1 MKPDPASNAVVLF
14 DGVCNFCNSSV
25 RFIVRHDESG
35 RFHFAPLQ
43 SEVGKRLLE
52 QHHLPTDAMSTMV
65 LLEGNQV
72 STRSTAALRIARHLR
87 FPWWI
92 AYYVFIAVPKLIRD
106 IPYNIIAR
114 VRYRIFGR
122 TDRCPL
128 PPPGITERFL
138 A

>member
-1 MKPDPASNAVVLF
+1 MARDLSSNAIVLF

-25 RFIVRHDESG
+25 RFIVRHDKSG

-43 SEVGKRLLE
+43 SDVGRRLLE
-52 QHHLPTDAMSTMV
+52 ERHLPTDSMSTM
-65 LLEGNQV
+65 LLIEGSEV

-87 FPWWI
+87 FPWWV
-92 AYYVFIAVPKLIRD
+92 AYYVFIAVPKFIRD
-106 IPYNIIAR
+106 VPYNIIAR
-114 VRYRIFGR
+114 VRYRVFGR
-122 TDRCPL
+122 TDTCPL